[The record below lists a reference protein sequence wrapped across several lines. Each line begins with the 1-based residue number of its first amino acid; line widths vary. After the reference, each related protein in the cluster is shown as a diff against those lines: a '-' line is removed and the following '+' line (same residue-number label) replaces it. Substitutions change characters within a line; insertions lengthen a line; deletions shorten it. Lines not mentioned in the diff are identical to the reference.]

1 MAKSYEEG
9 SIIKD
14 AAEGATKG
22 VLNWTKEQVS
32 ELIERLKNKDL
43 GFIGNKETIDIVK
56 EQLKAGEWNISKKFI
71 DDKELRLL
79 FQMGLTLRKLES
91 KGEAEQTQDLRDKI
105 VQRFG
110 TRGLHIAQFV
120 QSGIC
125 GRYLGAI
132 MSKISSVEDIK
143 SNLNEILQNIDRYVA
158 FIKQEHEPKRQAER
172 IKTVIDAHNPST
184 FIIFSKSSANR
195 ISKRIIGILKKEIPE
210 YCIEQISE
218 KEDNIYFLNRNEG
231 I

>member
-1 MAKSYEEG
+1 MAKSYEDG
-9 SIIKD
+9 NIIKD
-14 AAEGATKG
+14 AAEGATRG

-32 ELIERLKNKDL
+32 ELVKKLKNKDL

-79 FQMGLTLRKLES
+79 FQMGLALRKLEA

-110 TRGLHIAQFV
+110 TRGSHIAQFV

-132 MSKISSVEDIK
+132 MSKISSIEDIK
-143 SNLNEILQNIDRYVA
+143 SNVNEILQNIDKYVA
-158 FIKQEHEPKRQAER
+158 FIKQEHEPKRQAEKIR
-172 IKTVIDAHNPST
+172 TVIDAHNPPLHLS
-184 FIIFSKSSANR
+184 FSAKAQ
-195 ISKRIIGILKKEIPE
+195 
-210 YCIEQISE
+210 QI
-218 KEDNIYFLNRNEG
+218 
-231 I
+231 